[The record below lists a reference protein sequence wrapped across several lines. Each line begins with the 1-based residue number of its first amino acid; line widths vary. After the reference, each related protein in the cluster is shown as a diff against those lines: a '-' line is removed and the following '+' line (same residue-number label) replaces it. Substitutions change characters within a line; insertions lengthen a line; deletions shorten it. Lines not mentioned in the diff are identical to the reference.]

1 MKYLLAH
8 MRYLLVFQIIAVHLN
23 WLYLGSI
30 MTYYR
35 HISVFLF
42 CVILYIALGESL
54 APWWTIK
61 CGCAATA
68 DSFGLFIGNYTDGE
82 VCFAT
87 EMFLEKK

>member
-1 MKYLLAH
+1 

-23 WLYLGSI
+23 WLYLRSI

-35 HISVFLF
+35 HISVLLF
-42 CVILYIALGESL
+42 CIILYIALGESL

-61 CGCAATA
+61 SGYAATS

-82 VCFAT
+82 VCFAM